1 MDRPRIYI
9 ETTIPSAYFDERTAP
24 AMVARREATRR
35 WWAMAGKYEL
45 VTSPAVLEE
54 LGAGPRGA
62 RDAWLALISDVRVLE
77 NVPSILDIVSAYSTY
92 KYKVMPLGDSRHLA
106 FASFHACDYLLTW
119 DLRHL
124 ANPNKSV
131 HIRWVN
137 HRLGLFVP
145 RIVAPPAL
153 MGGNHE

>member
-9 ETTIPSAYFDERTAP
+9 ETTIPSVYFDERPAP
-24 AMVARREATRR
+24 EMVARREVTRR
-35 WWAMAGKYEL
+35 WWMGAADEYEL

-54 LGAGPRGA
+54 LGAGPHGA
-62 RDAWLALISDVRVLE
+62 REAWLALLDDVRVLE
-77 NVPSILDIVSAYSTY
+77 IAPSIPEIVSAYGAF
-92 KYKVMPLGDSRHLA
+92 KVMPPGDSRHLA
-106 FASFHACDYLLTW
+106 FASFYACEYLLTW
-119 DLRHL
+119 NFRHL

-131 HIRWVN
+131 HIRWMN

-153 MGGNHE
+153 LGENHE

>member
-35 WWAMAGKYEL
+35 WWVDAADKYEL

-54 LGAGPRGA
+54 LGAGPYGA
-62 RDAWLALISDVRVLE
+62 KEAWLALISDVRVLE
-77 NVPSILDIVSAYSTY
+77 NVASILDIVSAYCDF
-92 KYKVMPLGDSRHLA
+92 KVMPLGDSRHLA
-106 FASFHACDYLLTW
+106 FASYHVCDYLLTW
-119 DLRHL
+119 DFRHL

-153 MGGNHE
+153 TGREP

>member
-35 WWAMAGKYEL
+35 WWATAGARYEL

-54 LGAGPRGA
+54 LGAGPHGSRE
-62 RDAWLALISDVRVLE
+62 AWLALMSDVRVLE
-77 NVPSILDIVSAYSTY
+77 NAPSMRDIVTAYCAF
-92 KYKVMPLGDSRHLA
+92 KVMPVGDSRHLA
-106 FASFHACDYLLTW
+106 FASFHVCYYLVTW
-119 DLRHL
+119 DFRHL

-131 HIRWVN
+131 HIRWMN
-137 HRLGLFVP
+137 HRLGLFIP
-145 RIVAPPAL
+145 RIVSPLAL
-153 MGGNHE
+153 TGGSHE

>member
-24 AMVARREATRR
+24 EMVARREITRR
-35 WWAMAGKYEL
+35 WWGAAAGYEL

-54 LGAGPRGA
+54 LGAGPPGA
-62 RDAWLALISDVRVLE
+62 REAWLALIDDVRVLD
-77 NVPSILDIVSAYSTY
+77 NAPSIRDIVSAYSAF
-92 KYKVMPLGDSRHLA
+92 KVMPLGDSRHLA
-106 FASFHACDYLLTW
+106 FASFYACDYLLTW
-119 DLRHL
+119 NFRHL

-153 MGGNHE
+153 LGGNHE

>member
-1 MDRPRIYI
+1 LDELRMG
-9 ETTIPSAYFDERTAP
+9 PSRAKE
-24 AMVARREATRR
+24 
-35 WWAMAGKYEL
+35 G
-45 VTSPAVLEE
+45 
-54 LGAGPRGA
+54 
-62 RDAWLALISDVRVLE
+62 WLALIEDVRVLE
-77 NVPSILDIVSAYSTY
+77 IVPSIPEIVSAYSAF
-92 KYKVMPLGDSRHLA
+92 KVMPPGDSQHLA

-119 DLRHL
+119 NFRHL

-153 MGGNHE
+153 LGGKHE